1 MMADEIEFVPLDEH
15 GRRFSEEFTVR
26 LGDVDPRGV
35 LRLDGVARYLQDT
48 ATDDWQDT
56 GVESDDVWVVR
67 RTSIRLVEGAHW
79 PTYLQRMRLTTWC
92 GGVGAAWAERRTN
105 VYVNDELCVESVALW
120 VPTDRT
126 GHPVRMRQ
134 SFFDVYGD
142 AVRER
147 KVSGRVTTPPLDE
160 SAAHLRW
167 PLRRA
172 DLDIVGHVNNAAL
185 WQAVHEGASENV
197 RAVSVIHHGSIEWGD
212 EVTLARSATCAWLL
226 VDGEIRVSVSYDT

>member
-1 MMADEIEFVPLDEH
+1 MDEIEFVALSEL
-15 GRRFSEEFTVR
+15 GRRFDEEFTVR

-35 LRLDGVARYLQDT
+35 LRLDGVARYLQDV

-56 GVESDDVWVVR
+56 GVDSDDIWVVR
-67 RTSIRLVEGAHW
+67 RTAIRLVAGAHW

-105 VYVNDELCVESVALW
+105 VYVNDELLVESVALW
-120 VPTDRT
+120 VPTDRS
-126 GHPVRMRQ
+126 GHPVRMRP
-134 SFFDVYGD
+134 SFFQVYGE
-142 AVRER
+142 AVKDR
-147 KVSGRVTTPPLDE
+147 KVSGRVTIPALDE
-160 SAAHLRW
+160 SATHREW

-185 WQAVHEGASENV
+185 WQAVQETASDDV

-212 EVTLARSATCAWLL
+212 DVTLASTPTRAWLL
-226 VDGEIRVSVSYDT
+226 VRGETRVSVTFVR

>member
-1 MMADEIEFVPLDEH
+1 MDEIEFVALAEH
-15 GRRFSEEFTVR
+15 GRRFDEEFTVR

-35 LRLDGVARYLQDT
+35 LRLDGVARYLQDV

-56 GVESDDVWVVR
+56 GVDSDDIWVVR
-67 RTSIRLVEGAHW
+67 RTAIRLVAGAHW

-105 VYVNDELCVESVALW
+105 VYVNDELCVESVAIW
-120 VPTDRT
+120 VPTDRS
-126 GHPVRMRQ
+126 GHPVRMRP
-134 SFFDVYGD
+134 SFFQVYGE
-142 AVRER
+142 AVKDR
-147 KVSGRVTTPPLDE
+147 KVSGRVATPPLDE
-160 SAAHLRW
+160 TATHQAW

-185 WQAVHEGASENV
+185 WQAVHEAAGDDV

-212 EVTLARSATCAWLL
+212 DVTLGRTPTRAWLL
-226 VDGEIRVSVSYDT
+226 VRGETRVSASFVS

>member
-1 MMADEIEFVPLDEH
+1 MDEIEFVPLGEY
-15 GRRFSEEFTVR
+15 GRRFDEEFTVR

-35 LRLDGVARYLQDT
+35 LRLDGVARYLQDM

-56 GVESDDVWVVR
+56 GVDSDDIWVVR
-67 RTSIRLVEGAHW
+67 RTVIRLVEGARW

-120 VPTDRT
+120 VPTDRS
-126 GHPVRMRQ
+126 GHPVRMRS
-134 SFFDVYGD
+134 SFFEVYGE
-142 AVRER
+142 AVKDR
-147 KVSGRVTTPPLDE
+147 KVSGRVATPPLDE
-160 SAAHLRW
+160 MATHRAW

-185 WQAVHEGASENV
+185 WQAVQEVAGDDV
-197 RAVSVIHHGSIEWGD
+197 RAVSVTHHGSIEWGD
-212 EVTLARSATCAWLL
+212 DVTLAWTPTRAWLL
-226 VDGEIRVSVSYDT
+226 VRGETRVSALFVR